1 MKKFV
6 ALLFTL
12 SILFCL
18 LTVPAQAYTVES
30 DWQKGMGFDDVQV
43 SEEGASLETS
53 AGLTV
58 WTYTKT
64 YVDITDFSVTFSI
77 DQEQWSSGGGFYQT
91 IILGNNKLFGGSTGP
106 FFLMMALDEFT
117 LRFEGQIVNTGMKL
131 DPPTVNF
138 HVDTTQPL
146 TMRCKLVGDNTYQVT
161 FDGDDTT
168 VYEFEIP
175 VNFPFH
181 KDMKGN
187 AYFNFGVESSTD
199 VSCSMTVT
207 KINDIDLTGTPPA
220 GEAGG
225 NDSGSGDEEEEE
237 GDKIVLTPEGNNTN
251 KKPTN
256 KGEAAQLGSTTL
268 IILIVC
274 IAVLVIII
282 MGLIAFL
289 FLYVNK
295 RTKKE

>member
-1 MKKFV
+1 MKRIV
-6 ALLFTL
+6 ALLFSL
-12 SILFCL
+12 AMLFCL
-18 LTVPAQAYTVES
+18 FVEPTNSYTVES
-30 DWQKGMGFDDVQV
+30 DWQKGMGFEDIQV
-43 SEEGASLETS
+43 SENGVTLETS

-64 YVDITDFSVTFSI
+64 YVDITDFSVTFTI
-77 DQEQWSSGGGFYQT
+77 DQEEWSSGGGFYQT

-138 HVDTTQPL
+138 HVDTTKPL
-146 TMRCKLVGDNTYQVT
+146 TMRCKLIDDNTYRVT

-187 AYFNFGVESSTD
+187 GYFNFGVESSTD

-207 KINDIDLTGTPPA
+207 KINDIDLTGKAPA
-220 GEAGG
+220 GS
-225 NDSGSGDEEEEE
+225 SGSNNDKDEDDDEE
-237 GDKIVLTPEGNNTN
+237 GDKIVLTPPGNSGKPGN
-251 KKPTN
+251 KVPT
-256 KGEAAQLGSTTL
+256 AALGSSTL
-268 IILIVC
+268 IVLIVC
-274 IAVLVIII
+274 ITILVLMN

-289 FLYVNK
+289 LLYVNK
-295 RTKKE
+295 HIKKK